1 VVEYSDFIL
10 RIIEDL
16 NYSDRAHTF
25 MVHHEM
31 GKGWSLYLAE
41 LYKNLFEEFEVR
53 TTQFEMTDSTL
64 VFEVVV
70 SMEEEEEGSSYR
82 NMESTIEDRYTV
94 GRISDA

>member
-1 VVEYSDFIL
+1 
-10 RIIEDL
+10 L

-64 VFEVVV
+64 VFEVEV
-70 SMEEEEEGSSYR
+70 SIEEEEVGCSYR
-82 NMESTIEDRYTV
+82 NMESTIEDRYRV

>member
-1 VVEYSDFIL
+1 
-10 RIIEDL
+10 
-16 NYSDRAHTF
+16 

-41 LYKNLFEEFEVR
+41 LYKNLFGEFEVR

-70 SMEEEEEGSSYR
+70 SMEEEEEGCSYR
-82 NMESTIEDRYTV
+82 NIESTIEDRYRV